1 MEKFT
6 LTPKEAAEY
15 IGMGENRIRQLVKSG
30 EIPAARSGRNF
41 KIPRPLLEEWIL
53 EKARNGEQI

>member
-1 MEKFT
+1 MKYI
-6 LTPKEAAEY
+6 LTTQEAAEY
-15 IGMGENRIRQLVKSG
+15 VGIGINRIRELVKSG

-53 EKARNGEQI
+53 EKAKNGEQI

>member
-15 IGMGENRIRQLVKSG
+15 IGMGENRIRKLVKDG
-30 EIPAARSGRNF
+30 EIPVARSGRNF

>member
-1 MEKFT
+1 MKYI
-6 LTPKEAAEY
+6 LTTQEAAEY
-15 IGMGENRIRQLVKSG
+15 VGIGINRIRELVKSG

>member
-1 MEKFT
+1 MKYI
-6 LTPKEAAEY
+6 LTTQEAAEY
-15 IGMGENRIRQLVKSG
+15 VGIGINRIRELVKSG

-53 EKARNGEQI
+53 EKARKGEQI

>member
-1 MEKFT
+1 MKYI
-6 LTPKEAAEY
+6 LTTQEAAEY
-15 IGMGENRIRQLVKSG
+15 VGIGINRIRELVKTG
-30 EIPAARSGRNF
+30 EIPAARSGRNY

>member
-1 MEKFT
+1 MKYI
-6 LTPKEAAEY
+6 LTTQEAAEY
-15 IGMGENRIRQLVKSG
+15 VGIGINRIRELVKTG